1 MAEAASD
8 HQRGDLVAHALR
20 LEGLTI
26 AWNVLEA
33 AIAISAGVLA
43 GSIALVGFGLDSVIE
58 TIAASALYHR
68 LSAEKRGAS
77 SADIERYEHRALR
90 IVGVT
95 FLALAAYILYE
106 AGTTL
111 WTHETPAPSTIGLVL
126 ATLSLIVMPILAFAK
141 LRAGQKLE
149 SRALIGDAKETFVCS
164 YLSLS
169 LLLGLGANALLG
181 WWWADPVAALLMLPW
196 VAKEGVEALGGDCD
210 D

>member
-8 HQRGDLVAHALR
+8 PRRGDLVAHALR

-58 TIAASALYHR
+58 TIAASALFHR

-77 SADIERYEHRALR
+77 SEDIERYERRALR
-90 IVGVT
+90 IVGIT

-111 WTHETPAPSTIGLVL
+111 WAHETPAPSTIGTRARDTV
-126 ATLSLIVMPILAFAK
+126 AYHHAHSC
-141 LRAGQKLE
+141 LREAPRGSEAGE
-149 SRALIGDAKETFVCS
+149 PCPHWRCEGD
-164 YLSLS
+164 LR
-169 LLLGLGANALLG
+169 LLL
-181 WWWADPVAALLMLPW
+181 PVALTPAR
-196 VAKEGVEALGGDCD
+196 ARCECTLGLVVGRPGSSASHASLGRQRRRRGPRRRLR
-210 D
+210 